1 MISSTR
7 NELGATA
14 DAPSAARSA
23 PASKSALWAGRIL
36 SGLVIAFML
45 FDGGIKLAPMDIV
58 TETMGQLGWPTSPS
72 LARGLGMV
80 ALACTALYAFPRTS
94 VLGAILLTGY
104 FGGAIATQLRV
115 GSPVFSHLLF
125 GAYLGLMVWGGL
137 FLRDERVR
145 ALILGK

>member
-1 MISSTR
+1 MTSSTR
-7 NELGATA
+7 SEHGVA

-23 PASKSALWAGRIL
+23 PASKSALWGGRIL

-58 TETMGQLGWPTSPS
+58 TETMGQLGWPTSPN
-72 LARGLGMV
+72 LARGLGV
-80 ALACTALYAFPRTS
+80 LALACTALYAFPRTS

-115 GSPVFSHLLF
+115 GNPVFSHLLF